1 MKFEKLFELR
11 VFDRE
16 AEEMKSVF
24 YSGDYSMID
33 LEDILAEEENLEL
46 DEMQTLQLYLDH
58 EWVVH
63 NIDEVVNNREIME
76 TPFKELL
83 NDYKI
88 YEMVKEITK

>member
-11 VFDRE
+11 AFDRE

-63 NIDEVVNNREIME
+63 NISKVLNNREIME